1 LGTNEAQS
9 HLLAQPL
16 TIKVFLSKD
25 DVCVGLDKAKEK
37 GVLFRLPLS
46 KAARTMTAK

>member
-1 LGTNEAQS
+1 LGSNEAQG

-16 TIKVFLSKD
+16 TTKVFLLKD
-25 DVCVGLDKAKEK
+25 DVRVGLDKAKEK

-46 KAARTMTAK
+46 KVARTMTAK